1 MPPDGRIATL
11 FDKAAIRER
20 AVHTGLASSQVSTS
34 LMGVVVPA
42 SNDFQDGGQI
52 AVSGCM

>member
-1 MPPDGRIATL
+1 MPPDGCIATL